1 MSEIQQLLG
10 QMPIQQI
17 AQQAGV
23 GEDEARQAIEA
34 IVPALVGGMQANAH
48 DPAGARSL
56 AGALGAHAGHLDE
69 RLSGSIDPADG
80 EKIVHNVFGDNTE
93 QIARAAGGG
102 SALGGIIQKI
112 LPIVA
117 PIVIA
122 WIANRFFGQGGQ
134 AGQGQGGQTQGG
146 GAQQQ
151 PAPAERPGADSPF
164 GTGSPGAEQR
174 IPVPQGQPQGQRQG
188 ENEGQPQAQAP
199 DQGGFGLDD
208 LLGGILGGGA
218 GQQSGQ
224 QGGSGPLGPL
234 GDLLGGLLGGGRR

>member
-1 MSEIQQLLG
+1 MSDIQQLLG

-93 QIARAAGGG
+93 QIARAAGG
-102 SALGGIIQKI
+102 SALGGIIQKV

-122 WIANRFFGQGGQ
+122 WIANRFLGQGGQ
-134 AGQGQGGQTQGG
+134 AQGGQTQGG
-146 GAQQQ
+146 QTQGGAQQ
-151 PAPAERPGADSPF
+151 PSGDSPF

-174 IPVPQGQPQGQRQG
+174 IPAPQGQPQ
-188 ENEGQPQAQAP
+188 GQPQAQAP
-199 DQGGFGLDD
+199 DQGGFGLED
-208 LLGGILGGGA
+208 LLGGILGGGGGGQQGGQQR
-218 GQQSGQ
+218 GQQS
-224 QGGSGPLGPL
+224 GSGPLGPL
-234 GDLLGGLLGGGRR
+234 GDILGGLLGGGRR

>member
-48 DPAGARSL
+48 DPAGAQSL
-56 AGALGAHAGHLDE
+56 AGALGAHAGRLDE
-69 RLSGSIDPADG
+69 RLAGSIDPADG
-80 EKIVHNVFGDNTE
+80 QKIVHNVFGDNTE

-102 SALGGIIQKI
+102 SALGPIIQKI

-122 WIANRFFGQGGQ
+122 WIANKFFGQGGQ
-134 AGQGQGGQTQGG
+134 AQGGQAQSGQGQ
-146 GAQQQ
+146 AAPQ
-151 PAPAERPGADSPF
+151 PGTPAEQPG
-164 GTGSPGAEQR
+164 G
-174 IPVPQGQPQGQRQG
+174 
-188 ENEGQPQAQAP
+188 
-199 DQGGFGLDD
+199 GLDD
-208 LLGGILGGGA
+208 LLGGILGGGSA
-218 GQQSGQ
+218 SQQGGRGQ

-234 GDLLGGLLGGGRR
+234 GDILGGLLGGGRR

>member
-56 AGALGAHAGHLDE
+56 AGALGAHAGRLDE

-122 WIANRFFGQGGQ
+122 WIANRFLGQGGAQ
-134 AGQGQGGQTQGG
+134 APATPAGQWTGG
-146 GAQQQ
+146 
-151 PAPAERPGADSPF
+151 DSPF

-174 IPVPQGQPQGQRQG
+174 IPVPQGQPG
-188 ENEGQPQAQAP
+188 GQPQAQAP
-199 DQGGFGLDD
+199 ERGGFGLDD
-208 LLGGILGGGA
+208 LLGGILGGGSAQQGGTQA
-218 GQQSGQ
+218 GT

-234 GDLLGGLLGGGRR
+234 GDILGGLLGGGRR

>member
-56 AGALGAHAGHLDE
+56 AGALGAHAGRLDE
-69 RLSGSIDPADG
+69 RLAGSIDPADG

-122 WIANRFFGQGGQ
+122 WIANRFLGQGGQ
-134 AGQGQGGQTQGG
+134 APGGQ
-146 GAQQQ
+146 AQQPTTPAQQ
-151 PAPAERPGADSPF
+151 PGGDSPF

-174 IPVPQGQPQGQRQG
+174 IPVPQGQPQGQ
-188 ENEGQPQAQAP
+188 PQAEAP
-199 DQGGFGLDD
+199 EQGGFGLDD
-208 LLGGILGGGA
+208 LLGGILGGGRS
-218 GQQSGQ
+218 QQGGQ

-234 GDLLGGLLGGGRR
+234 GDILGGLLGGGRR

>member
-10 QMPIQQI
+10 RMPVQQI

-34 IVPALVGGMQANAH
+34 IVPALVGGMRANAH
-48 DPAGARSL
+48 DTAGAQSL

-69 RLSGSIDPADG
+69 RLAGSIDPGDG
-80 EKIVHNVFGDNTE
+80 QKIVRNVFGDNTE

-102 SALGGIIQKI
+102 SALGGIIQKV

-122 WIANRFFGQGGQ
+122 WIANKFSGQGGQ
-134 AGQGQGGQTQGG
+134 G
-146 GAQQQ
+146 
-151 PAPAERPGADSPF
+151 
-164 GTGSPGAEQR
+164 
-174 IPVPQGQPQGQRQG
+174 
-188 ENEGQPQAQAP
+188 GQPQAP
-199 DQGGFGLDD
+199 EQGGFGLDD

-218 GQQSGQ
+218 PSPQGGGQQQSG
-224 QGGSGPLGPL
+224 GGPLGPL
-234 GDLLGGLLGGGRR
+234 GDILGGLLGGGRR

>member
-48 DPAGARSL
+48 DPAGAQSL

-69 RLSGSIDPADG
+69 RLAGSIDPADG
-80 EKIVHNVFGDNTE
+80 QKIVHNVFGDNTE

-102 SALGGIIQKI
+102 SALGSIIQKI

-122 WIANRFFGQGGQ
+122 WIANKFFGQGGQ
-134 AGQGQGGQTQGG
+134 GQAAPRQGTPAEQPGG
-146 GAQQQ
+146 GF
-151 PAPAERPGADSPF
+151 DSPF
-164 GTGSPGAEQR
+164 GTGSAGAEQK
-174 IPVPQGQPQGQRQG
+174 IPVPQGQPQGQ
-188 ENEGQPQAQAP
+188 PQAQAP
-199 DQGGFGLDD
+199 EQGGFGLDD
-208 LLGGILGGGA
+208 LLGGILGGGS
-218 GQQSGQ
+218 SGQ
-224 QGGSGPLGPL
+224 QGGGAQQSGGGPLGPL
-234 GDLLGGLLGGGRR
+234 GDILGGLLGGGRR